1 MININLLPPE
11 IKLKLKQAQKSADV
25 FSICLVIIV
34 IFAVAGFLL
43 KALDKML
50 LAPNLAATK
59 SNIQKA
65 RSQLSSFGELE
76 DQAVFLNERADL
88 ATKIEEKRAVWS
100 QITQELINSV
110 PQEVQFTNLNV
121 NQDKTPNFV
130 LQGKT
135 DSERDIIKFK
145 EKLDNST
152 FFKNVAFKSSSTEQ
166 STDPN
171 QTQNT
176 KIRFTLEFDLEK
188 YATAATTAPS
198 AQREVK

>member
-43 KALDKML
+43 KALDRML

-59 SNIQKA
+59 NNIQKA
-65 RSQLSSFGELE
+65 RSQLNSFGELE
-76 DQAVFLNERADL
+76 DQAVFLNERAEL

-135 DSERDIIKFK
+135 NSERDIIKFK
-145 EKLDNST
+145 EKLDNSA
-152 FFKNVAFKSSSTEQ
+152 FFKNVAFKSSSTEE
-166 STDPN
+166 STD
-171 QTQNT
+171 QSKQT

-188 YATAATTAPS
+188 YAVAAKTAPS